1 MMSLAKWKKVQI
13 TLLLGAATAM
23 VAHAQTFT
31 TLMEFNGV
39 DGGGV
44 GSQMVQGADGNIY
57 GTTGAG
63 ANGRGSVFKL
73 TELGWATLYS
83 FCSLPNCADGWGPNA
98 GLIQARDGNFYGVT
112 TYGGSGGQ
120 NFDGGG
126 TLFRIG
132 AKGALTVLYN
142 FCSQPSCADGMWPF
156 GGLTQGSD
164 GNLYGTTQ
172 SGGDATC
179 NRPYGCG
186 TVYKI
191 TLDGQFTKLH
201 TFEFADGRGP
211 AGNLVQG
218 SDGNFY
224 GTTVQGGENGDN
236 GTIFRITP
244 AGLLTTV
251 HNFDNTTFYPLGL
264 VLATDGNGY
273 GTTGSGGPY
282 GYGTVFKVTPNGA
295 LTTIYA
301 FDGTTTG
308 GGRGAGWLTQGT
320 DGNLYGSDPGGT
332 AQDIYGSIFSVT
344 LDGALTSLH
353 TFGGRRDGSRPLGL
367 LLQDTNGSFY
377 GAATTGG
384 SKNYGT
390 FFTLDV
396 GLNPFVTLVR
406 PAEKVGETES
416 IIGQGFTGTTSVA
429 FNGTSASF
437 TVVSDTFMKAIV
449 PSGATSGYVTVATP
463 SGVLSSSRPFR
474 VIP

>member
-1 MMSLAKWKKVQI
+1 
-13 TLLLGAATAM
+13 
-23 VAHAQTFT
+23 
-31 TLMEFNGV
+31 
-39 DGGGV
+39 
-44 GSQMVQGADGNIY
+44 
-57 GTTGAG
+57 
-63 ANGRGSVFKL
+63 
-73 TELGWATLYS
+73 
-83 FCSLPNCADGWGPNA
+83 
-98 GLIQARDGNFYGVT
+98 
-112 TYGGSGGQ
+112 
-120 NFDGGG
+120 
-126 TLFRIG
+126 
-132 AKGALTVLYN
+132 
-142 FCSQPSCADGMWPF
+142 MWPF